1 MLVIFKTARNIK
13 VISYKRQDVPFFILP
28 IILLKRSPLFYNKAQ
43 DKKVWIEVTLYSS
56 TESIYFRHLSLVR
69 GESKLQGG
77 VRGHKMLLK
86 IKGLTSLLKTTTKEL
101 AASTPEGMGLIP
113 GWGTEILSARW
124 LSQKK
129 EKKKKL
135 GRQGRQFCLSR

>member
-86 IKGLTSLLKTTTKEL
+86 IKGLTSLLNTTTKE
-101 AASTPEGMGLIP
+101 
-113 GWGTEILSARW
+113 
-124 LSQKK
+124 QK
-129 EKKKKL
+129 
-135 GRQGRQFCLSR
+135 